1 MFDQS
6 EIDDFK
12 LRFDALRASQPKA
25 ATAVQQ
31 PKKKGGRGGFL
42 TSLISEGGAIG
53 GGAAGAAA
61 GTALLPGIGTLLGGA
76 VGAGVGAFTGRV
88 AENKV
93 RDDRLG
99 IGDAAK
105 EGAMS
110 ALFGGGPLRIG
121 KAALETA
128 KGARNGLSLADA
140 LKEGGA
146 KAVDMSLTRSLGNK
160 LTNSGEGLIA
170 KEFRLNPT
178 QQSNFKNLHGEEAV
192 SVLRR
197 YGVKKPEDLQTQ
209 IKPLQDA
216 FDGVVDKIP
225 AAAKT
230 EVQSAMQKIY
240 KPLLDSPVLTRQ
252 QLGQSIK
259 SQADEIVK
267 KYGDNV
273 PAAELNNLRKSF
285 DDAVNYTQRG
295 TNEYTVNKK
304 SADGIRKLLQGKA
317 DDAGITVDG
326 KTFKDVGLELRK
338 LRNLDDVVGKQA
350 YLGTGNLPT
359 SLPNLLGAG
368 IGGTAVGGPLGA
380 LGGFAATQVVNSNA
394 GRRALASGAMKS
406 GEGLVARSGANP
418 YSAGAIAKRV
428 APVSLAGA
436 LAGGFDQSS
445 LPNSND
451 AATINAT
458 STNAPMNTN
467 INALSQTTND
477 LSTSDPSPFAP
488 ENLQNSIKSILAN
501 GGTMKDASEFIGLA
515 QALQEMG
522 SSGQAKPL
530 SAESAKVVSNAQSG
544 LQSIDALES
553 AMASDPDVLRKTSIP
568 GRSVLGGALGNV
580 LGTAGYDNL
589 SRNILDVITRLRTG
603 AALTASE
610 EAFYKKQ
617 LPQAMDSPEVVQQ
630 KLGMFRDLFGSVVQK
645 TGQGGTDQQSLTAA
659 LGV

>member
-6 EIDDFK
+6 EINDFK
-12 LRFDALRASQPKA
+12 LKFDAFRANQPK
-25 ATAVQQ
+25 VQKAPQ

-61 GTALLPGIGTLLGGA
+61 GTALLPGLGTLLGGA
-76 VGAGVGAFTGRV
+76 VGAGIGAFGGRV

-105 EGAMS
+105 EGALS
-110 ALFGGGPLRIG
+110 AVFGGGPLRLG
-121 KAALETA
+121 KAAITA
-128 KGARNGLSLADA
+128 GKAVKDVGLAEA
-140 LKEGGA
+140 LKQGGEA
-146 KAVDMSLTRSLGNK
+146 GVAMNVRRTVGNK

-178 QQSNFKNLHGEEAV
+178 QQSNFKNLHGEESV

-197 YGVKKPEDLQTQ
+197 YGVKKPEDLQTKIQ
-209 IKPLQDA
+209 PLQDA

-225 AAAKT
+225 AAGKT
-230 EVQSAMQKIY
+230 EVQEAMQKIY

-304 SADGIRKLLQGKA
+304 SADGIRKLLQSKA
-317 DDAGITVDG
+317 DGAGITVDG
-326 KTFKDVGLELRK
+326 KTFRDVGLELRK

-350 YLGTGNLPT
+350 YLGTGSLPLN
-359 SLPNLLGAG
+359 LPNL
-368 IGGTAVGGPLGA
+368 IGTAAGGATGGLPGA
-380 LGGFAATQVVNSNA
+380 VAAGAATQVINSST
-394 GRRALASGAMKS
+394 GRRLAAGGVIGAGEKLTAGAANANPYGVGALAS
-406 GEGLVARSGANP
+406 R
-418 YSAGAIAKRV
+418 I
-428 APVSLAGA
+428 APVGLAGA
-436 LAGGFDQSS
+436 LLGSGQSS
-445 LPNSND
+445 DGNNM
-451 AATINAT
+451 AMNAT
-458 STNAPMNTN
+458 NSSTTTIPNAANMPE
-467 INALSQTTND
+467 LSQTDANM
-477 LSTSDPSPFAP
+477 STDNSPFAP